1 MIKAVIMAG
10 GFGTRLRP
18 LTMNIPKPMVP
29 ILNTPMMGHITNLL
43 KEHNI
48 KDILSVLYFQP
59 EVITSYFEDGSKFGI
74 NMKYVMAEADYGTA
88 GAVKNAYEHLD
99 TRFIIISGDVLTD
112 FDLTKAIK
120 FHEERGSKATLLLTR
135 VEKPLQY
142 GIVMTDDNGKITR
155 FLEKPSWG
163 QVFSDTINTGIYIL
177 EPEVLDL
184 IPYREEFDF
193 SNDLFP
199 LMLEKDMPLYGYVAD
214 GYWRDVGN
222 LNEYQKGQ
230 SDALKDKVILKKN
243 GVDKDNVFV
252 GDNVEIAPTVKFSGR
267 VIIGDNV
274 KIGDHA
280 ELNNCTI
287 GKDCKIGM
295 GAKLSGVTLWNNVE
309 VGDFAEM
316 TDDVVCNDCTI
327 GSSALISENVFIADN
342 CKIGNEAR
350 LLSNIKLWPGKII
363 EEEATLARSL
373 VQEEKWLKEL
383 FTDARVSGE
392 ANIEIHPDFG
402 AKLGAAMGM
411 TFGKNANLIASRG
424 PDKVSRIMKRSI
436 TAGLAS
442 VGVNVEDLQVISIP
456 QTRQELM
463 TGKHHGGFHVRR
475 SPRVPGKTDIIIFNK
490 EGRDIQISVTKKIE
504 RFFFGE
510 DIKHV
515 DADSVG
521 DITYPERANE
531 IYINRYLDSLDVEAI
546 QEKNFKILTD
556 YSYGLAS
563 SIFPYIL
570 GKMRAEA
577 LSLHDYVEASRFS
590 PDPSVDKPVGDEA
603 VKIMKSLGYQ
613 LGFIME
619 SGAEKIYLIDER
631 GVFYSPKRLLTL
643 VTKLFLEAN
652 KDLEPYRIAVSIVAP
667 REIEEI
673 AKDYDVEVLRIK
685 SSHAEMMEAT
695 KMKNVRFVGGTWGNY
710 IFSDFLFAADG
721 MYSVGKILEM
731 IAHTNLKVSDLD
743 QTLPRR
749 YQNQI
754 DVNVP
759 WEFKGQVMRKAMQHS
774 EKMDRQLV
782 EGVKIFVDDDSVL
795 LLPDKE
801 RSTFHVIAESSVH
814 ENAVTLAKKYS
825 ALVSQWRDE

>member
-29 ILNTPMMGHITNLL
+29 LLNTPMMGHIVNLL
-43 KEHNI
+43 KKHDI
-48 KDILSVLYFQP
+48 KDVLSVLYFNP
-59 EVITSYFEDGSKFGI
+59 EVITDFFEDGSNHGVK
-74 NMKYVMAEADYGTA
+74 MKYVMAEADYGTA
-88 GAVKNAYEHLD
+88 GAVRNAAEHLE

-112 FDLTKAIK
+112 FDLTKAIE
-120 FHEERGSKATLLLTR
+120 FHEKKGAKATLLLTR

-142 GIVMTDDNGKITR
+142 GIVMTDNDGKITR

-184 IPYREEFDF
+184 IPFREEFDF

-199 LMLEKDMPLYGYVAD
+199 LMLEKNLPLYGYVAD
-214 GYWRDVGN
+214 GYWRDIGN
-222 LNEYQKGQ
+222 LDEYQQGQ
-230 SDALKDKVILKKN
+230 SDSLKDKVVLKKK
-243 GVDKDNVFV
+243 GVEKDNIFI
-252 GDNVEIAPTVKFSGR
+252 GEDVEIAPTAKFTGT
-267 VIIGDNV
+267 VIFADKV

-280 ELNNCTI
+280 ELNNCAI
-287 GKDCKIGM
+287 GENSIVGR
-295 GAKLSGVTLWNNVE
+295 GAKLSGVTIWNNVE
-309 VGDFAEM
+309 IGDFAEL
-316 TDDVVCNDCTI
+316 TDDVICNDCKI
-327 GSSALISENVFIADN
+327 GSAAVISENVFIAEN
-342 CKIGNEAR
+342 CVIGNEAR
-350 LLSNIKLWPGKII
+350 LLSNIKLWPGKVI
-363 EEEATLARSL
+363 EAEATLARSL

-383 FTDARVSGE
+383 FTDARISGE
-392 ANIEIHPDFG
+392 SNIEIHPEFG
-402 AKLGAAMGM
+402 AKLGSALGM
-411 TFGKNANLIASRG
+411 TFGNNANLVASRD

-436 TAGLAS
+436 TAGLSS

-456 QTRQELM
+456 QTRQDLM

-515 DADSVG
+515 VADEVG

-531 IYINRYLDSLDVEAI
+531 IYSNRYLDSLDVEAI
-546 QEKNFKILTD
+546 QKKKFKILMD

-563 SIFPYIL
+563 SIFPHIL
-570 GKMRAEA
+570 GKLHTEA

-590 PDPSVDKPVGDEA
+590 PDPSVDRLVGDEA
-603 VKIMKSLGYQ
+603 VKIMKSLGYE

-619 SGAEKIYLIDER
+619 SGAEKIFLIDQR
-631 GVFYSPKRLLTL
+631 GVFFSPKRLLTL

-652 KDLEPYRIAVSIVAP
+652 KDLEPYRIAVSIIAP
-667 REIEEI
+667 QEIEEI

-695 KMKNVRFVGGTWGNY
+695 KMDNVRFVGGVWGNY

-721 MYSVGKILEM
+721 MYSVGKVLEM
-731 IAHTNLKVSDLD
+731 IAKTELNVAELD
-743 QTLPRR
+743 EQLPRR
-749 YQNQI
+749 YQNQV
-754 DVNVP
+754 DVNCP
-759 WEFKGQVMRKAMQHS
+759 WEKKGQVMRIAMQHS
-774 EKMDRQLV
+774 EDMERQLI
-782 EGVKIFVDDDSVL
+782 EGVKIIIDDDSVL

-801 RSTFHVIAESSVH
+801 RSAFHVIAESSKN
-814 ENAVTLAKKYS
+814 ENAVNLAKKYS